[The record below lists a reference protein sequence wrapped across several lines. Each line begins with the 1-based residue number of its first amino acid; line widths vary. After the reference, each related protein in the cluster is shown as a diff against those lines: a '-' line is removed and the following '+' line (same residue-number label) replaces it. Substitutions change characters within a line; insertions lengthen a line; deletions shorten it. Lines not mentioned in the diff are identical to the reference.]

1 LAFERL
7 KSLARLRPYL
17 VKHRRELVIGFI
29 FTVFS
34 NTIFAIMPKVL
45 QFAIDKIKE
54 GVPASQLFRYG
65 LLLIGMTAV
74 YATTRFI
81 LRRIIFSAGRKIE
94 YELRN
99 DFFQHLQS
107 LSLLF
112 FVKNRTGDLMSR
124 AVNDIRQI
132 AMTLGRI
139 FVFLFSNFIVFTI
152 SIYLMLST
160 SVSLTLLVLIPF
172 PLVLVVVY
180 KTIDFFF
187 HIYEK
192 IQAEF
197 ADITTLAQENISGV
211 RVVKAYLLENQQLDK
226 FHELNRI
233 YLKENLRRAKGQ
245 GFLSASMEVLF
256 SFSLVLLL
264 GFGGMAVI
272 HDKISIGAFVAFT
285 VWVNMLA
292 WPIISFGWIYNLI
305 QRAAASMARINKI
318 WEQKPEI
325 QDTDCKDDS
334 IKNINGNIEFQ
345 NISFAYN
352 GEPVLKNISFSVEAG
367 KTLAIVGPTG
377 SGKTTLV
384 NLISR
389 LIDPDSGKIFID
401 GHDIQCI
408 PLKILRKN
416 IGYVPQETFLFSDTI
431 RENIA
436 FGNDEVSDEEI
447 EWAATISTI
456 KDDLMKFPEKY
467 ETLIGERGVNL
478 SGGQKQRTA
487 ISRALLRK
495 PKILILDDALSSVDT
510 YTEEKILRALKENHF
525 QQINIVISHRISSIK
540 HADLIL
546 VLKKGEIVERGT
558 HEELLRQKAFYAKLY
573 EQQLLEQA
581 LEEI

>member
-1 LAFERL
+1 MAIERL
-7 KSLARLRPYL
+7 KSLSGLKPYL
-17 VKHRRELVIGFI
+17 WKHRWEFVIGFVL
-29 FTVFS
+29 TVFS
-34 NTIFAIMPKVL
+34 NTIFAILPKIL
-45 QFAIDKIKE
+45 QLAIDRIKE
-54 GVPASQLFRYG
+54 GVPMEVLLRYG
-65 LLLIGMTAV
+65 LLLIGLTAV
-74 YATTRFI
+74 YSITRFI
-81 LRRIIFSAGRKIE
+81 LRRLVFGASRKIE

-99 DFFQHLQS
+99 DFFRHLQS

-124 AVNDIRQI
+124 AVNDVRMV
-132 AMTLGRI
+132 AMTIGRT
-139 FVFLFSNFIVFTI
+139 FVFLFSNIVIFSI
-152 SIYLMLST
+152 SVYLMLST
-160 SVSLTLLVLIPF
+160 NVSLTLLILIPF
-172 PLVLVVVY
+172 PLVFVVVY

-187 HIYEK
+187 RIYEK

-211 RVVKAYLLENQQLDK
+211 RVVKAYIQESQQIEK
-226 FHELNRI
+226 FNKLSRT
-233 YLKENLRRAKGQ
+233 YLKENLRLAKGQ
-245 GFLSASMEVLF
+245 GFLSASMEMLF
-256 SFSLVLLL
+256 SLSLVLLL

-272 HDKISIGAFVAFT
+272 HDKISIGSFVAFT

-325 QDTDCKDDS
+325 TDTEKKDDS
-334 IKNINGNIEFQ
+334 IKTINGKIEFRDV
-345 NISFAYN
+345 SFAYDK
-352 GEPVLKNISFSVEAG
+352 ELVLKNISFSIEAG

-377 SGKTTLV
+377 CGKTTLV
-384 NLISR
+384 NLIPR
-389 LIDPDSGKIFID
+389 LIDATSGKIFID
-401 GHDIQCI
+401 GHEILSI

-436 FGNDEVSDEEI
+436 FGSEQVDDKEI

-467 ETLIGERGVNL
+467 DTLIGERGVNL

-495 PKILILDDALSSVDT
+495 PKILILDDALSAVDT
-510 YTEEKILRALKENHF
+510 YTEEKILQGLKENHF
-525 QQINIVISHRISSIK
+525 QQTNILISHRISSIK

-546 VLKKGEIVERGT
+546 VLKNGEIVERGT
-558 HEELLRQKAFYAKLY
+558 HEDLLKQKGFYAQLY

-581 LEEI
+581 LEEF